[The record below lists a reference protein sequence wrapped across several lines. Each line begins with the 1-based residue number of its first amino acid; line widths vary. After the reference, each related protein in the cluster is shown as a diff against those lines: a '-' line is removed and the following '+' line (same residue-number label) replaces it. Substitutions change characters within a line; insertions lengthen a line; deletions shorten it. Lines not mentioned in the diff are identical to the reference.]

1 MRSDCDMDRKKT
13 LNALDL
19 KQAIACLLESD
30 FRSGDRAA
38 RAGVIFSIWF
48 APSFL
53 FQSWFG
59 VTVAVRFGLTMPKLF
74 LLARFRASDSML
86 QIEYSTQPEKCG
98 RVIRPVQK
106 PVNRFSG
113 MA

>member
-59 VTVAVRFGLTMPKLF
+59 VTVAVRFGLTMSKLF
-74 LLARFRASDSML
+74 FPARFRAGNWFYRL
-86 QIEYSTQPEKCG
+86 STAH
-98 RVIRPVQK
+98 
-106 PVNRFSG
+106 NRKNAG
-113 MA
+113 V

>member
-1 MRSDCDMDRKKT
+1 
-13 LNALDL
+13 
-19 KQAIACLLESD
+19 
-30 FRSGDRAA
+30 
-38 RAGVIFSIWF
+38 VIFSIWF

-98 RVIRPVQK
+98 CVIRPVQK